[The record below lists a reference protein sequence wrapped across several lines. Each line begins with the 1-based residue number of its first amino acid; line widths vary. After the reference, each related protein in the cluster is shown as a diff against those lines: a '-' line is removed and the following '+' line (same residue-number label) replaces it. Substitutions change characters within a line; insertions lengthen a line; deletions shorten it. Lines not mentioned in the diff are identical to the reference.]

1 MPVTDLGRCQKTTM
15 RVPLGFVLLLS
26 TPMANAATPVPA
38 TQRVGL
44 ASVVER
50 KAEAALDRVVRTLVL
65 RDALFRNE
73 RLTTGAEP
81 GSKLHVRLL
90 DQTVITLG
98 PASEVVLDDFAV
110 NPAAGSAEV
119 SLKLSRGVL
128 RFVGGQHAGSG
139 TRYRVRTPV
148 ATIGVRG
155 TAFDVRVGDDGET
168 TVQLTEG
175 ELSFENEDGLEVI
188 LDEPLETSS
197 IEDEDDQPSEPEVD
211 AELAE
216 EFDSLDLSEEEL
228 AEDLELAEE
237 LEDEE
242 MEPISGEDADE
253 DSEDFDDSDDFD
265 DFDDFDESGADIAI
279 DAVDDIHTDDE
290 IETEDADTEE
300 ADDDAADD
308 DAADDDAADDDAADD
323 DAADNDAADDDAA
336 DDDAA
341 DDDAADDDAADDGGE
356 SEADGDDQDDENDDE
371 TDDEG
376 EDADEDTFDED

>member
-1 MPVTDLGRCQKTTM
+1 MSAADLGRCQKTTM

-26 TPMANAATPVPA
+26 TPMVPA
-38 TQRVGL
+38 AAPVTAAQRVGQ

-73 RLTTGAEP
+73 RLTTSAET

-119 SLKLSRGVL
+119 SLKLSRGLL

-155 TAFDVRVGDDGET
+155 TAFDVRVEDDGET

-197 IEDEDDQPSEPEVD
+197 IEDEDDLPSEPEVD
-211 AELAE
+211 EALAE

-242 MEPISGEDADE
+242 MEAISGEDADE
-253 DSEDFDDSDDFD
+253 DSEDFDDSDDSD

-279 DAVDDIHTDDE
+279 DAVDAGIHTAEE
-290 IETEDADTEE
+290 IESND

-308 DAADDDAADDDAADD
+308 DAADDDSAVGDAADDHAADAADTEEADDDAADD
-323 DAADNDAADDDAA
+323 S
-336 DDDAA
+336 
-341 DDDAADDDAADDGGE
+341 GE
-356 SEADGDDQDDENDDE
+356 SEADGDDQDDESDDGN
-371 TDDEG
+371 DDEG
-376 EDADEDTFDED
+376 EDANEDTFDED

>member
-1 MPVTDLGRCQKTTM
+1 MSAADLGRCQKTTM

-26 TPMANAATPVPA
+26 TPMVPAAAPVTA
-38 TQRVGL
+38 TQRVGQ

-73 RLTTGAEP
+73 RLTTSAET

-119 SLKLSRGVL
+119 SLKLSRGLL

-155 TAFDVRVGDDGET
+155 TAFDVRVEDDGET

-197 IEDEDDQPSEPEVD
+197 IEDEDDLPSEPEVD
-211 AELAE
+211 EALAE
-216 EFDSLDLSEEEL
+216 AFDSLDLSEEEL

-242 MEPISGEDADE
+242 MEAISGEDADE
-253 DSEDFDDSDDFD
+253 DSEDFDDSDDSD

-279 DAVDDIHTDDE
+279 DAVDAGIHTGDE
-290 IETEDADTEE
+290 IESDDADTEE

-323 DAADNDAADDDAA
+323 S
-336 DDDAA
+336 
-341 DDDAADDDAADDGGE
+341 GE
-356 SEADGDDQDDENDDE
+356 SEADGDDQDDENEDE
-371 TDDEG
+371 NEDEG